1 MSYSILLFDADRTLL
16 DFDKSEELAFFET
29 LPLFGIKP
37 TEQNLDIYK
46 RCNKANW
53 EALEKGL
60 ISKPRLLV
68 KRFEDFLTEI
78 GMPIFSASE
87 MHERYT
93 QILSQK
99 SILLDGALDMIKTLH
114 KNGKRLFVITNGV
127 TAVQKGRL
135 FPSPIFPYLE
145 NVFISESMGVSKP
158 QKKFFDLVAEQ
169 IPNFDASKAIVI
181 GDSLTS
187 DIQGANNAGLDC
199 IWFNP
204 ENTPTP
210 QNYRIT
216 HNVQTFAQMEDILL
230 K

>member
-29 LPLFGIKP
+29 VPLFGIKP

-87 MHERYT
+87 MHEKYT

-114 KNGKRLFVITNGV
+114 QHGKRLFVITNGV

-158 QKKFFDLVAEQ
+158 QKLFFDLIQKQ
-169 IPNFDASKAIVI
+169 IPNFNASECIVI

-199 IWFNP
+199 MWLNVDNDPKPDNLRIDYQVFNF
-204 ENTPTP
+204 T
-210 QNYRIT
+210 
-216 HNVQTFAQMEDILL
+216 QMQQILL